1 VKKALPALA
10 LLIALTNVGA
20 VETEETRIDTVGRS
34 ATDAGRSDRTPTEV
48 SRTDVLEAGYWGI
61 TLQEL
66 HRARHLMRGP
76 RGAFSDPRISPVEVL
91 GIHARSDAERDRY
104 AALFAKLLHEDTE
117 RVLAWQRAGD
127 SAMRRLYP
135 TGKVVDFSLGR
146 PAGVGKALPNWFFS
160 PGGSAQ

>member
-1 VKKALPALA
+1 MKRTLPALA
-10 LLIALTNVGA
+10 LLTALTNVGA
-20 VETEETRIDTVGRS
+20 VETGETRIDTVGRG
-34 ATDAGRSDRTPTEV
+34 AADVGRSEHARTEV

-61 TLQEL
+61 SLDEL

-91 GIHARSDAERDRY
+91 GVHARSDAERDRY
-104 AALFAKLLHEDTE
+104 AELFAKLLHEDTE

-135 TGKVVDFSLGR
+135 AGKVVDFSVGR
-146 PAGVGKALPNWFFS
+146 PAGAGKTLPNWFFS
-160 PGGSAQ
+160 PGGAAQ

>member
-1 VKKALPALA
+1 VRKALPALA

-20 VETEETRIDTVGRS
+20 VETGETRIDTVGRS
-34 ATDAGRSDRTPTEV
+34 ATDAGRSDRLPTEV

-61 TLQEL
+61 TLEEL

-104 AALFAKLLHEDTE
+104 AALFAKLLHEDTD

-127 SAMRRLYP
+127 TAMRRLYP
-135 TGKVVDFSLGR
+135 TDKVVDFSFGR
-146 PAGVGKALPNWFFS
+146 PAGVGQTLPNWFFS